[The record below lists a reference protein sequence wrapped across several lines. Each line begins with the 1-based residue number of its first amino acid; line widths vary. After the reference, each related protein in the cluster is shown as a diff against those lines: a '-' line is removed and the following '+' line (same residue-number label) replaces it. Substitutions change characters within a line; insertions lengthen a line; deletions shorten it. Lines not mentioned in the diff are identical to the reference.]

1 MKGFYKYLFC
11 IIYIL
16 DNIFKNSRLYK
27 IGYTSGVVVVVN
39 ITNISSLLSSGF
51 FKILLVELKW
61 PVELNEEDEDESID
75 DTNLI

>member
-1 MKGFYKYLFC
+1 VFSP
-11 IIYIL
+11 IQ
-16 DNIFKNSRLYK
+16 R
-27 IGYTSGVVVVVN
+27 IGYTSGVVVVVQ
-39 ITNISSLLSSGF
+39 ITNTSSLLSSGF

>member
-1 MKGFYKYLFC
+1 MILQ
-11 IIYIL
+11 II
-16 DNIFKNSRLYK
+16 FQWCFRLYS
-27 IGYTSGVVVVVN
+27 IGYTSGIVVVVH
-39 ITNISSLLSSGF
+39 ITNTSSLLSSGF